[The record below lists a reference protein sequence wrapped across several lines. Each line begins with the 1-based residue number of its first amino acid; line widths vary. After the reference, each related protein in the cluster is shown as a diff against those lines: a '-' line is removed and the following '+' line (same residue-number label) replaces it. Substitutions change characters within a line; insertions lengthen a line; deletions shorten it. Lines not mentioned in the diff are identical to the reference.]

1 MSQDDIIKK
10 PETSTGPTRRQFLGA
25 AGAAAGAA
33 AIGGVATEAQAKRK
47 RNPSRGG
54 TVRFATR
61 ADSRGLDMHRNYY
74 YYVSHPLAATSM
86 GMMDLNLKMEP
97 VPGIAVG
104 HEVSNGNKTYTFNL
118 RKGATYHNGEDVDAA
133 SIKWNLER
141 ILDPKVGHSF
151 VRSAVKDV
159 HKIDVVDKW
168 TVRLHLNN
176 PSAVLVP
183 NLTYYPIQFMAP
195 GSVDKA
201 DTHPV
206 GCGPFKFKSWKKF
219 DSTVMERF
227 ENWYETDDQGNALPY
242 LDGLV
247 GRPKK
252 EDRVRL
258 TALRTGEVD
267 LIDNMSYADG
277 ATFEKEYGDKFNTW
291 PVPQVGT
298 GYIGFNWKNGPFS
311 PKNPHGKLLRQA
323 AAHAVNHEAVHQ
335 AVFNGV
341 SSPAPAFY
349 SDVSPWYMPEIK
361 RRYEFDPDKARFL
374 IKKAGA
380 QGEPIILLSR
390 DAYAYMH
397 QTGEIVHAMLSE
409 VGLNVKHEI
418 HPYSV
423 LKSKWRKGEFHLDS
437 SANSYRPDPDAWYG
451 RSVYSEAGSTKLR
464 TGFKNERADKLILE
478 AQNTLDKGKRHEL
491 YMEVENIVN
500 EELPMLYTH
509 YIPLIQAGVKKL
521 KGYQPAFPGP
531 YSTQRA
537 GLRTA
542 YMS

>member
-1 MSQDDIIKK
+1 M
-10 PETSTGPTRRQFLGA
+10 FL
-25 AGAAAGAA
+25 
-33 AIGGVATEAQAKRK
+33 IRVLKLDAKRS
-47 RNPSRGG
+47 SRGRHHRDGLGPSFHTWNTPG
-54 TVRFATR
+54 TIDSVRPHLKPLVGQGWVGFAFRINLTDSNIDKERKTIKEKARTR
-61 ADSRGLDMHRNYY
+61 STVKQRTRNSMISALLPGSR
-74 YYVSHPLAATSM
+74 VPLRM
-86 GMMDLNLKMEP
+86 PIG
-97 VPGIAVG
+97 
-104 HEVSNGNKTYTFNL
+104 
-118 RKGATYHNGEDVDAA
+118 
-133 SIKWNLER
+133 
-141 ILDPKVGHSF
+141 
-151 VRSAVKDV
+151 
-159 HKIDVVDKW
+159 KIDVVDKW

-183 NLTYYPIQFMAP
+183 NLTYYPIQFMAL

-323 AAHAVNHEAVHQ
+323 AAHAVNHQAVHQ